1 MKRDFA
7 EWLLT
12 FTDSIADYKYY
23 IDFETIYKNAE
34 KHKIEL
40 NIMNSLIGSKNIE
53 KDFENLA
60 IKYPEIIKCIP
71 TLLAVR
77 QYEILVLDDLK
88 YIREI
93 QSYLTLNDDLRAP
106 SLEADSVSTNNLD
119 SIDLVLHNYNNR
131 EESKFTLDDLKY
143 LHNIQSMLTDS
154 SLTLDYTGSLGG
166 SASLNA
172 NLIEKLINLSDGQTY
187 ETLVNINNKLTE
199 ITNSVNNLLE
209 VVNSYDTSIT
219 DLNDNV
225 VFGVYDGDGT
235 EDRLINLGFKPAA
248 VEIF

>member
-60 IKYPEIIKCIP
+60 VKYPEIIKCIP

-77 QYEILVLDDLK
+77 QYEILVLDHDGNK
-88 YIREI
+88 FDYNFKKI
-93 QSYLTLNDDLRAP
+93 N
-106 SLEADSVSTNNLD
+106 SL
-119 SIDLVLHNYNNR
+119 I
-131 EESKFTLDDLKY
+131 
-143 LHNIQSMLTDS
+143 
-154 SLTLDYTGSLGG
+154 
-166 SASLNA
+166 
-172 NLIEKLINLSDGQTY
+172 
-187 ETLVNINNKLTE
+187 
-199 ITNSVNNLLE
+199 LL
-209 VVNSYDTSIT
+209 
-219 DLNDNV
+219 
-225 VFGVYDGDGT
+225 
-235 EDRLINLGFKPAA
+235 
-248 VEIF
+248 